1 MMKKNRRGGE
11 NGGKI
16 NIINASREKK
26 WRNGTN
32 KTEKREQQQTLRVKF
47 WAG

>member
-1 MMKKNRRGGE
+1 MMKNRRGGE

-32 KTEKREQQQTLRVKF
+32 RNREERTTTDSRVKF